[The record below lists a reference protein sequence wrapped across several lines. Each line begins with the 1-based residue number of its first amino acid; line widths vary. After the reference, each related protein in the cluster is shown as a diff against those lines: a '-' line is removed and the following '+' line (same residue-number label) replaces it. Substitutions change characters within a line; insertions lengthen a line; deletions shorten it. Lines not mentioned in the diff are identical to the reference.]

1 MSMPTQSISFLI
13 SMLLILLSCG
23 CQLPLNKT
31 DANMQEGTLVIAGG
45 GSLPEVIYSA
55 AIQSSG
61 GIDVPVLII
70 PQASSTTTAGP
81 RNKKKFESFGCARV
95 KILDLSDEAAAL
107 ESVYSSQLIWI
118 SGGDQNRLMER
129 LPDSVEE
136 AIRHCFER
144 GGVIG
149 GSSAG
154 AAVMSSSMITGEAN
168 LEGVEAGATEIAEGL
183 GLIPHAIIDQHFH
196 KRQRFNRL
204 LSAVLDQPQLVGIG
218 IDEGTAVVVQKNHL
232 NVIGRSSVVI
242 LDARGSE
249 VSATT
254 SAPQT
259 DSEST
264 QILGARGVRLHL
276 LHDGMSFSFD

>member
-1 MSMPTQSISFLI
+1 MSIPMKNICSLVSIV
-13 SMLLILLSCG
+13 MLLSCG

-31 DANMQEGTLVIAGG
+31 DTNFHGGILVIAGG
-45 GSLPEVIYSA
+45 GSLPDSIYTA
-55 AIQSSG
+55 AIESSG
-61 GIDVPVLII
+61 GLDVPVLII
-70 PQASSTTTAGP
+70 PQASRTTTAGP
-81 RNKKKFESFGCARV
+81 RNKEKFESLGCSAV
-95 KILDLSDEAAAL
+95 KILDLSDEATAL
-107 ESVYSSQLIWI
+107 QSVNSSRLIWI
-118 SGGDQNRLMER
+118 SGGDQNRLMKR
-129 LPDSVEE
+129 LPDSIEE

-154 AAVMSSSMITGEAN
+154 AAVMSSSMITGKAN
-168 LEGVEAGATEIAEGL
+168 LEGVEAGATKIAEGL

-204 LSAVLDQPQLVGIG
+204 LSAVIDQPKLVGIG

-232 NVIGRSSVVI
+232 NVIGKSSVVV

-249 VSATT
+249 VSATNPG
-254 SAPQT
+254 PQT

-264 QILGARGVRLHL
+264 QLLGAQGVRLHL
-276 LHDGMSFSFD
+276 LHDGMSFTFD